1 MPRVKSGKTT
11 RARHKAVYKKTKG
24 YRHGRKNLIRQAK
37 QATLKAGV
45 FAYRDRRNKKRIFRR
60 AWIVRIN
67 AGLKPY
73 NMTYSVFI
81 NKLKKAK
88 IDLDRKVLADMA
100 LNHPEEFKKVV
111 EKVK

>member
-1 MPRVKSGKTT
+1 MSRVKSGKTT
-11 RARHKAVYKKTKG
+11 KARHKKLYAKTKG
-24 YRHGRKNLIRQAK
+24 YRHGRKNLVRQAK

-45 FAYRDRRNKKRIFRR
+45 FAYRDRRNKKRTFRR
-60 AWIVRIN
+60 AWIARIN
-67 AGLKPY
+67 AALKPY
-73 NMTYSVFI
+73 DMTYSVFI

-88 IDLDRKVLADMA
+88 VDLDRKVLADMA